1 MASSKYSCSKALKK
15 LFAYVQ
21 TYVKL
26 TFCLRSCG
34 GDDLRPGQ
42 PYVESYV
49 NLTFLLRSRSGVLK

>member
-1 MASSKYSCSKALKK
+1 MASSKYSVAKALEK

-34 GDDLRPGQ
+34 GDDLRPAQ
-42 PYVESYV
+42 PYVD
-49 NLTFLLRSRSGVLK
+49 LT